1 MATTLE
7 DHTPLRARR
16 VRRPWFYTG
25 VSVLI
30 TIIVLAGFGPSLY
43 ESLVLGV
50 PRHWAIHVHAAV
62 FLGWL
67 GLLIGQTVLAARG
80 HIVLHRRV
88 GNVGIAYGIAVVIL
102 GFVAGFVVPAT
113 YVEAGTW
120 PLDRAASFLATIF
133 GDMMLFGG
141 FFGAAIAYRRRP
153 EVHKRLMLLAAVALT
168 LPGVARLWFI
178 DAMFAGGLSARA
190 LGIGVFVWLVPLLV
204 AMAYDLATRRRIH
217 PVYWIGIAVSVA
229 SVGRFPLA
237 QTDLW
242 RDFGRALL
250 APLL

>member
-1 MATTLE
+1 MSTTLE
-7 DHTPLRARR
+7 DHALLRSRP

-30 TIIVLAGFGPSLY
+30 TIIVLAGFGPALY

-67 GLLIGQTVLAARG
+67 ALLIGQTVLAARG
-80 HIVLHRRV
+80 QIALHRRV
-88 GNVGIAYGIAVVIL
+88 GNLGIAYGIAVVIL
-102 GFVAGFVVPAT
+102 GLVAGFVVPAT
-113 YVEAGTW
+113 YVKAGTW

-133 GDMMLFGG
+133 GDMVLFGG
-141 FFGAAIAYRRRP
+141 FFGAAIAYRGRP
-153 EVHKRLMLLAAVALT
+153 ELHKRLMLLAAIALI

-178 DAMFAGGLSARA
+178 EAMFAGGVSARV
-190 LGIGVFVWLVPLLV
+190 LGVLVFVWLVPLLV
-204 AMAYDLATRRRIH
+204 AMAYDLATARRIH
-217 PVYWIGIAVSVA
+217 PVYWIGAAISVA
-229 SVGRFPLA
+229 SIGRFPLA

-242 RDFGRALL
+242 RGFGRAVL